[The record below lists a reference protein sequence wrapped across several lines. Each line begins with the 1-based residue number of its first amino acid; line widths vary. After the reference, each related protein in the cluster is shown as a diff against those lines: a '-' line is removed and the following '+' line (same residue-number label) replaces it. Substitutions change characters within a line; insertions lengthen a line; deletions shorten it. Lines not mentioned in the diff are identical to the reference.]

1 MKPLRNSTPA
11 TNCKHTQTKQKTKNK
26 KKKKEKKDKY
36 TREIKAA
43 IASKASSYIKSTM
56 R

>member
-11 TNCKHTQTKQKTKNK
+11 TNCKHTQTKKKK

>member
-11 TNCKHTQTKQKTKNK
+11 TNCKHTQKKKKK

>member
-11 TNCKHTQTKQKTKNK
+11 KNLHQKQKKKKK